1 MKGITIEK
9 KNFLNCG
16 ACETYTTKKNHEE
29 LVDENVVFLLCVLQ
43 NAAVPE
49 GKETK
54 TGHDER
60 NSFPVAWLDM
70 VYIIGVASLTL
81 RQCFCQQK
89 LKWGVLSAR
98 FGVQSTT
105 KFSLGWLCARFVVK
119 SSTGGALCTQC
130 APR

>member
-1 MKGITIEK
+1 MWCSFSAFCK
-9 KNFLNCG
+9 
-16 ACETYTTKKNHEE
+16 
-29 LVDENVVFLLCVLQ
+29 

-60 NSFPVAWLDM
+60 NSLPVAWLDM
-70 VYIIGVASLTL
+70 VNNIGVASVTL

-89 LKWGVLSAR
+89 SKSGVLSAR

-119 SSTGGALCTQC
+119 K
-130 APR
+130 